1 MLILRNRAAPDSL
14 ELKASNSRKIFM
26 KPLNF
31 SVRYH
36 DRLISFIAASSL
48 LCLRRYTPAGT
59 KTLTNFKPR
68 PLDVSEML
76 RDPDQ
81 QGILSF

>member
-1 MLILRNRAAPDSL
+1 MLILRPCSTDSL

-36 DRLISFIAASSL
+36 DRLILFIAASSL

-59 KTLTNFKPR
+59 KTFTNFKPR

-76 RDPDQ
+76 RDRDQ